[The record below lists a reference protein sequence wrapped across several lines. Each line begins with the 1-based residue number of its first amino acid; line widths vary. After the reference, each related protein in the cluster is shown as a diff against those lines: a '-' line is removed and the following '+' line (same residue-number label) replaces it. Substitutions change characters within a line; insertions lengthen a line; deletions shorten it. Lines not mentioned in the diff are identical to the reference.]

1 MATEATINIRTVADL
16 GRQTDFADKYDNNME
31 ALAVEKKGKIMKY
44 ACLYGLSLGLM
55 FCMYAAIFWYSAKL
69 LDDGHI
75 KKEEFGDIFK
85 CLFSIMFA
93 GMVAGEA
100 SSLAPDA
107 GEAFAA
113 ATSYGLRKLS
123 KKLYIIFYI

>member
-113 ATSYGLRKLS
+113 ATSYGLQKLS
-123 KKLYIIFYI
+123 KTASFF